1 MRNSCREAQLALTR
15 TILGCSAWRRGVR
28 ARRAGS
34 HGIRSWWYVW
44 LVVGMVV
51 RVCAQRAGLSLV
63 GQVREKRSWFRASI
77 VSDFFWGII
86 NFVGLLYVRW
96 FGWRCCWHVLTRPW
110 LWLAQLQQF
119 VWRTCGA
126 ALVFACVPSTSR
138 LDMLRLASSAP
149 ECYPASER
157 RVFQLWTGQWRRR
170 RWRPRLLPPWPVGS
184 AAEQCAG
191 GWRLSYVW
199 SLPGV
204 VPAALSH
211 TVCAGDVGP
220 PPGAGG

>member
-119 VWRTCGA
+119 VWRTYVMLPLCSH
-126 ALVFACVPSTSR
+126 ACHRPHGSICCVWLLQHPNAT
-138 LDMLRLASSAP
+138 
-149 ECYPASER
+149 
-157 RVFQLWTGQWRRR
+157 QRRR
-170 RWRPRLLPPWPVGS
+170 GGFSSFGRGSGGGGGGGPGSFRRGPSVQRRNNVRGVGDYRT
-184 AAEQCAG
+184 CG
-191 GWRLSYVW
+191 RF
-199 SLPGV
+199 
-204 VPAALSH
+204 PA
-211 TVCAGDVGP
+211 
-220 PPGAGG
+220 